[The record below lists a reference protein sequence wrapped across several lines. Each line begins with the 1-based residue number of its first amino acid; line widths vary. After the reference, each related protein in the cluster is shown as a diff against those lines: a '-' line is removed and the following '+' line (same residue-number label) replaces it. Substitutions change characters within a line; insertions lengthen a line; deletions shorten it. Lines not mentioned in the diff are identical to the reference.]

1 MAVNSRIR
9 HAYVHVPFCRHRCG
23 YCDFTLVAG
32 RDDLFDDYFTALG
45 IELKRL
51 HQPAQLE
58 TLYLGGGTPTHVGPN
73 GVRRMFSEF
82 HDTLRQSTTTEVTIE
97 ANPLDITESMIE
109 AFHACGINRV
119 SLGVQSLN
127 STTLKTLDRD
137 HRESDV
143 RHVMSLLGNSGLTVS
158 VDLIIAVPG
167 QTLDLVARDVEEIV
181 SLSPHHVSVYC
192 LTWETGTVFWGKRA
206 RGVLTPVVED
216 LESEMY
222 ELVIDQLAGS
232 GYQQYEVSNF
242 AQPAMTCRHNEAYWD
257 CRAWEAFGPG
267 AARFDGLT
275 RTTNV
280 RNVNG
285 WIRKL
290 LNGQDVTGHVDT
302 MTCEEAARERLVLG
316 LRRRCGVER
325 VAFLQASGF
334 DVDDLAQKPIQ
345 EWIAAGLAVDDGC
358 RIQLTRSGMLVS
370 DSLWPAVL

>member
-1 MAVNSRIR
+1 MAVNSPIR

-32 RDDLFDDYFTALG
+32 RDDLFENYFTALG
-45 IELKRL
+45 VELKRL
-51 HQPAQLE
+51 HQPAQLD

-73 GVRRMFSEF
+73 GVRRLFSEF
-82 HDTLRQSTTTEVTIE
+82 HDTLKYSAAAEVTIE

-127 STTLKTLDRD
+127 STTLETLDRD
-137 HRESDV
+137 HREGDV
-143 RHVMSLLGNSGLTVS
+143 RQVMSLLGKSGLTVS
-158 VDLIIAVPG
+158 VDLIIAVPE
-167 QTLDLVARDVEEIV
+167 QTLDLVARDVEDIV

-192 LTWETGTVFWGKRA
+192 LTWETGTGFWGKRQ
-206 RGVLTPVVED
+206 RGVLTPVGED
-216 LESEMY
+216 LEREMY
-222 ELVIDQLAGS
+222 ELVIDRLAVA

-267 AARFDGLT
+267 AARFDGLK

-280 RNVNG
+280 RSVSS

-290 LNGQDVTGHVDT
+290 LNGQNVTGHVDT
-302 MTCEEAARERLVLG
+302 MTSEEAARERLVLG
-316 LRRRCGVER
+316 LRRQCGVER
-325 VAFLQASGF
+325 GAFFQASGF

-345 EWIAAGLAVDDGC
+345 KWIAAGFAVDDGC
-358 RIQLTRSGMLVS
+358 RIRLTRSGMLVS

>member
-1 MAVNSRIR
+1 MNSPIR

-32 RDDLFDDYFTALG
+32 RDDLFENYFTALG

-73 GVRRMFSEF
+73 GVRRLFSEF
-82 HDTLRQSTTTEVTIE
+82 HDTLKYSAAAEVTIE

-109 AFHACGINRV
+109 AFYACGINRV

-127 STTLKTLDRD
+127 STTLETLDRD
-137 HRESDV
+137 HREGDV
-143 RHVMSLLGNSGLTVS
+143 RQVMSLLGKSGLTVS
-158 VDLIIAVPG
+158 VDLIIAVPE
-167 QTLDLVARDVEEIV
+167 QTLDLVARDVEDIV

-192 LTWETGTVFWGKRA
+192 LTWETGTAFWGKRQ
-206 RGVLTPVVED
+206 RGVLTPVGED
-216 LESEMY
+216 LEREMY
-222 ELVIDQLAGS
+222 ELVIDRLAVA

-267 AARFDGLT
+267 AARFDGLK

-280 RNVNG
+280 RSVSS
-285 WIRKL
+285 WIGKL
-290 LNGQDVTGHVDT
+290 LNGQNVTGHVDT
-302 MTCEEAARERLVLG
+302 MTSEEAARERLVLG

-325 VAFLQASGF
+325 RAFFQASGF

-345 EWIAAGLAVDDGC
+345 KWIAAGFAVDDGC
-358 RIQLTRSGMLVS
+358 RIRLTRSGMLVS